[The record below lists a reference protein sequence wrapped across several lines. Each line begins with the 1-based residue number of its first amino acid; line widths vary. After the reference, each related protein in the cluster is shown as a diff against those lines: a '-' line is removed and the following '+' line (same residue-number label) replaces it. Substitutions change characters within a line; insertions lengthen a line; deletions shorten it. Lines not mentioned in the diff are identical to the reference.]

1 MPFLSTNEGVVDL
14 YSPYGDGFN
23 YPDSAGSCAKRNKSL
38 SKVLDF

>member
-23 YPDSAGSCAKRNKSL
+23 YPDSAGSCASAINRCT
-38 SKVLDF
+38 KVLDF